1 MSEYLKTMIKKQK
14 MHTLAPTSGPSC
26 PSDKF
31 VVLSIILQAGEQAEV
46 LVAFSDYNTKV
57 IEIRTARVT
66 AYWHKLCPTF
76 K

>member
-14 MHTLAPTSGPSC
+14 MHTLVPTSGPSC

-46 LVAFSDYNTKV
+46 LVAFPDYQS
-57 IEIRTARVT
+57 
-66 AYWHKLCPTF
+66 H
-76 K
+76 

>member
-14 MHTLAPTSGPSC
+14 MHTLVPTSGPSC

-46 LVAFSDYNTKV
+46 LASQHIGTNFAPRSSDK
-57 IEIRTARVT
+57 ES
-66 AYWHKLCPTF
+66 H
-76 K
+76 